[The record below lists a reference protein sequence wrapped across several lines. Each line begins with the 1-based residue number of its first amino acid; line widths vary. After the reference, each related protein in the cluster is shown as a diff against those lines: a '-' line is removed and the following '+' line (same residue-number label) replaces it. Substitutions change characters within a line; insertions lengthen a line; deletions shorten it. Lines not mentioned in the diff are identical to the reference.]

1 MQRSSSWKAT
11 CLRAQVG
18 ETYDWRLSVAN
29 MERRDGYF
37 TRLKARCE
45 LLKKINNE
53 KARCRIRRAAPRPA
67 HR

>member
-1 MQRSSSWKAT
+1 ML
-11 CLRAQVG
+11 CGQVG

-45 LLKKINNE
+45 LLKKLNNE
-53 KARCRIRRAAPRPA
+53 KVSCKFRCTA
-67 HR
+67 